1 MGNIGKETDA
11 LLVEIPFVLA
21 FDRFDL
27 LSLLLLGTP
36 HPVIQT
42 DSDYDK
48 RQYHVT
54 CQSTFR
60 PEKRR
65 LDTNPEFRLIRIPLH
80 VAVANLHPKTIFS
93 GTQVIVVDRSVP
105 AIGHGPMI
113 VESVE
118 SVTVAAISRKE
129 VGWRNETESHRGL
142 AVRQRD
148 LPGVFDRN
156 RKRRAS
162 VFRMGYRQSVKRK
175 SGDYDRIEVQVAH
188 DVMGGGERTYTIGR
202 TQHDAPVGSED
213 TRIGHKLFGVKPVGA
228 RITFQLSSCGIK
240 DDQPPVRR
248 DPESVVFRD
257 DPLNDLTGQRQGF
270 MANETVFF
278 VITAKSVTV
287 GSDPQPVRAVDGKR
301 VDRIAADRR
310 RVVGIVPVVLQEVG
324 TGIVGV
330 EAVFVRRDPKT
341 ASMILR
347 NV

>member
-54 CQSTFR
+54 W
-60 PEKRR
+60 

-162 VFRMGYRQSVKRK
+162 VFRMGYRQSVK
-175 SGDYDRIEVQVAH
+175 
-188 DVMGGGERTYTIGR
+188 
-202 TQHDAPVGSED
+202 
-213 TRIGHKLFGVKPVGA
+213 
-228 RITFQLSSCGIK
+228 
-240 DDQPPVRR
+240 
-248 DPESVVFRD
+248 
-257 DPLNDLTGQRQGF
+257 
-270 MANETVFF
+270 
-278 VITAKSVTV
+278 
-287 GSDPQPVRAVDGKR
+287 
-301 VDRIAADRR
+301 
-310 RVVGIVPVVLQEVG
+310 
-324 TGIVGV
+324 
-330 EAVFVRRDPKT
+330 
-341 ASMILR
+341 
-347 NV
+347 